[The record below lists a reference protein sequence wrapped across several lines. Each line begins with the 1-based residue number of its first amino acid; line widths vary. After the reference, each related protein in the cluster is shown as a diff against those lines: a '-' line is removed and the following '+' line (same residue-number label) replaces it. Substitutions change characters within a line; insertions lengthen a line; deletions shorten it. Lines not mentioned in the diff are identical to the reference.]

1 MKAEMEISLEHMRS
15 DPGNRGYI
23 DEVKKQSDTMA
34 AYEKG
39 MAQLYGGTPQMI
51 TENKIPDSH
60 ICFADEIFKANE
72 GVLNSLL
79 KALNERTYTNEGVT
93 VKIPVISFVSASNEI
108 PNFND
113 PEEQSLRALY
123 DRFDF
128 KVNTRYVEAKENRM
142 RMLKSKQSRKS
153 DKPTHTVTLSELEA
167 MQEEVR
173 QIPIPQSI
181 NELADTILCELRRKK
196 IPVSDRTYFNF
207 GAVVQAEAWLNG
219 RTTVAPV
226 DMQALVNYLWDKP
239 EQYEVIREVI
249 TRLTENPLG
258 KKLDAALARAYACRD
273 AFRATNDK
281 NQALLTFRSGM
292 VAVLQ
297 DDRFDRLKQLCEDK
311 ELPAFEAA
319 HAFRNTLIDR
329 LPQNTNI
336 LVPLKLL
343 SVYDRLRE
351 KENQVTQALLSG
363 KDGLSEKR
371 RLFLYNRVYR
381 LKKQQRDLEQKLRE
395 AAISYVD
402 ELGFAIGDAIEAA
415 LTQATEVNTVMTAWG
430 TENGTM
436 QNDEPNRELLAHVR
450 NSKELLAVAKT
461 LGRYKD
467 IIADKRKNGFTYG
480 LGEKYD
486 LTFGNDITNCLSG
499 ELAMLG
505 IAETEILFMR
515 KYEQRRL
522 MQYRKRTASIKGR
535 GDMIVLL
542 DESGSTKSVASWAK
556 AFALALLDIAA
567 KDKRK
572 YALIRFSSA
581 EQVKTDLFE
590 PGHYAAEDVMRAAE
604 QFFGGGTDFEAPL
617 KEALRLMQSG
627 YEKADITIITDGKCQ
642 LPDTFCRRLLD
653 ELRTYRATVTGI
665 LLDKG
670 GSCGETLKP
679 FCDKIY
685 RSSELTEDEIA
696 VEILKEKAS

>member
-1 MKAEMEISLEHMRS
+1 MKMCVLVNMIVRPGIVIKSLMNIR
-15 DPGNRGYI
+15 
-23 DEVKKQSDTMA
+23 T
-34 AYEKG
+34 
-39 MAQLYGGTPQMI
+39 TPQMI

-153 DKPTHTVTLSELEA
+153 DKPTRTVTLSELEA

-173 QIPIPQSI
+173 QICIPQSI

-258 KKLDAALARAYACRD
+258 KKLDIALARAYACRD
-273 AFRATNDK
+273 AFRAASDK
-281 NQALLTFRSGM
+281 NQALLTFRTGM

-329 LPQNTNI
+329 LPKSANV

-343 SVYDRLRE
+343 SVYDGLRE

-415 LTQATEVNTVMTAWG
+415 LMQATEVNTVMTAWG

-436 QNDEPNRELLAHVR
+436 QNNAPNRELLAHVR

-505 IAETEILFMR
+505 MAETEILFMR

-522 MQYRKRTASIKGR
+522 MQYRKRTASIKGK
-535 GDMIVLL
+535 GDVIVLL

-670 GSCGETLKP
+670 GSCGETLEP

>member
-1 MKAEMEISLEHMRS
+1 M
-15 DPGNRGYI
+15 
-23 DEVKKQSDTMA
+23 
-34 AYEKG
+34 
-39 MAQLYGGTPQMI
+39 
-51 TENKIPDSH
+51 
-60 ICFADEIFKANE
+60 
-72 GVLNSLL
+72 
-79 KALNERTYTNEGVT
+79 
-93 VKIPVISFVSASNEI
+93 
-108 PNFND
+108 
-113 PEEQSLRALY
+113 
-123 DRFDF
+123 
-128 KVNTRYVEAKENRM
+128 
-142 RMLKSKQSRKS
+142 
-153 DKPTHTVTLSELEA
+153 
-167 MQEEVR
+167 
-173 QIPIPQSI
+173 
-181 NELADTILCELRRKK
+181 
-196 IPVSDRTYFNF
+196 
-207 GAVVQAEAWLNG
+207 
-219 RTTVAPV
+219 
-226 DMQALVNYLWDKP
+226 
-239 EQYEVIREVI
+239 
-249 TRLTENPLG
+249 
-258 KKLDAALARAYACRD
+258 
-273 AFRATNDK
+273 
-281 NQALLTFRSGM
+281 
-292 VAVLQ
+292 
-297 DDRFDRLKQLCEDK
+297 
-311 ELPAFEAA
+311 
-319 HAFRNTLIDR
+319 
-329 LPQNTNI
+329 
-336 LVPLKLL
+336 
-343 SVYDRLRE
+343 
-351 KENQVTQALLSG
+351 
-363 KDGLSEKR
+363 
-371 RLFLYNRVYR
+371 
-381 LKKQQRDLEQKLRE
+381 
-395 AAISYVD
+395 
-402 ELGFAIGDAIEAA
+402 
-415 LTQATEVNTVMTAWG
+415 QATEVNTVMTAWG

-436 QNDEPNRELLAHVR
+436 QNNAPNRELLAHVR

-505 IAETEILFMR
+505 MAETEILFMR

-522 MQYRKRTASIKGR
+522 MQYRKRTASIKGK
-535 GDMIVLL
+535 GDVIVLL

-670 GSCGETLKP
+670 GSCGETLEP

>member
-1 MKAEMEISLEHMRS
+1 MRDPFHTIQDLPKAEKWLTKELLDRHDVGTHRLLRS
-15 DPGNRGYI
+15 TKLSALVYRGFMTDGEKPENAPDDRSPINTDALAEDLYTALYAPVIRRYDATAVALRERLFNR
-23 DEVKKQSDTMA
+23 
-34 AYEKG
+34 
-39 MAQLYGGTPQMI
+39 
-51 TENKIPDSH
+51 
-60 ICFADEIFKANE
+60 
-72 GVLNSLL
+72 SLL
-79 KALNERTYTNEGVT
+79 ET
-93 VKIPVISFVSASNEI
+93 
-108 PNFND
+108 
-113 PEEQSLRALY
+113 
-123 DRFDF
+123 
-128 KVNTRYVEAKENRM
+128 
-142 RMLKSKQSRKS
+142 
-153 DKPTHTVTLSELEA
+153 
-167 MQEEVR
+167 
-173 QIPIPQSI
+173 
-181 NELADTILCELRRKK
+181 
-196 IPVSDRTYFNF
+196 
-207 GAVVQAEAWLNG
+207 
-219 RTTVAPV
+219 
-226 DMQALVNYLWDKP
+226 
-239 EQYEVIREVI
+239 
-249 TRLTENPLG
+249 
-258 KKLDAALARAYACRD
+258 
-273 AFRATNDK
+273 
-281 NQALLTFRSGM
+281 
-292 VAVLQ
+292 VLQ

-415 LTQATEVNTVMTAWG
+415 LMQATEVNTVMTAWG
-430 TENGTM
+430 TENGAM
-436 QNDEPNRELLAHVR
+436 QNDAPNRELLAHVR

-505 IAETEILFMR
+505 MAETEILFMR

-522 MQYRKRTASIKGR
+522 MQYRKRTASIKGK
-535 GDMIVLL
+535 GDVIVLL

-572 YALIRFSSA
+572 YALIHFSSA

-670 GSCGETLKP
+670 GSCGEPLEP

>member
-1 MKAEMEISLEHMRS
+1 MRDPFRTIQDLPKAEKWLTKELLERHEAGTHRLLRS
-15 DPGNRGYI
+15 TKLSALVYRGLMTDGEKSENAPDDRSPINTDALAEDLYTALYAPVIRRYDATAVALRERLFNR
-23 DEVKKQSDTMA
+23 
-34 AYEKG
+34 
-39 MAQLYGGTPQMI
+39 
-51 TENKIPDSH
+51 
-60 ICFADEIFKANE
+60 
-72 GVLNSLL
+72 SLL
-79 KALNERTYTNEGVT
+79 E
-93 VKIPVISFVSASNEI
+93 
-108 PNFND
+108 
-113 PEEQSLRALY
+113 
-123 DRFDF
+123 
-128 KVNTRYVEAKENRM
+128 
-142 RMLKSKQSRKS
+142 
-153 DKPTHTVTLSELEA
+153 
-167 MQEEVR
+167 
-173 QIPIPQSI
+173 
-181 NELADTILCELRRKK
+181 
-196 IPVSDRTYFNF
+196 
-207 GAVVQAEAWLNG
+207 
-219 RTTVAPV
+219 
-226 DMQALVNYLWDKP
+226 
-239 EQYEVIREVI
+239 
-249 TRLTENPLG
+249 
-258 KKLDAALARAYACRD
+258 
-273 AFRATNDK
+273 
-281 NQALLTFRSGM
+281 
-292 VAVLQ
+292 AVLQ

-329 LPQNTNI
+329 LPISANV

-402 ELGFAIGDAIEAA
+402 ELGLAIGDAIEAA

-505 IAETEILFMR
+505 MAETEILFMR

-542 DESGSTKSVASWAK
+542 DESGSTKTVASWAK

-567 KDKRK
+567 KGKSK
-572 YALIRFSSA
+572 YALIHFSSA
-581 EQVKTDLFE
+581 ERVKTDLFE
-590 PGHYAAEDVMRAAE
+590 PGHYTAEDVMRAAE

-617 KEALRLMQSG
+617 KEALSLMQSG

-642 LPDTFCRRLLD
+642 LSDTFCRRFLD

-670 GSCGETLKP
+670 GSCGETLEP